1 MKFPSLHLEDCW
13 AHRCP
18 KSGAKI
24 FFWKYF
30 VVLFWKHF
38 ACMVSISKD
47 EEVVMKRDVP
57 VLWWERLHHARVY
70 QGVHNSVVF
79 VPYSSHRVQASWVF
93 PVLDCFL
100 TAVIC
105 CQLFYSYIANLWFW
119 IKSINDFNMLFWG
132 FFVFFFLWEREICC
146 ISARLGVLTGQKC
159 LISR

>member
-1 MKFPSLHLEDCW
+1 MKFPSLHFYKTVGHIDAQNLV
-13 AHRCP
+13 P
-18 KSGAKI
+18 KY

-57 VLWWERLHHARVY
+57 VLWWEKIHHARVY
-70 QGVHNSVVF
+70 QGVHNSVVS

-132 FFVFFFLWEREICC
+132 FFVGFFEREKFAAYLRGSGC
-146 ISARLGVLTGQKC
+146 
-159 LISR
+159 